1 MHSVSAR
8 TLDAAGITDP
18 ALRAAYERCRRL
30 ASSAGGSYRLAT
42 RLLPREKRPHMWA
55 VCGFARRA
63 AGVITSLGSDS
74 MGRQDAGPAEAWAAG
89 ILDALGGAPSDD
101 PVVPAML
108 HTMRRWQIPR
118 IHVEAFLD
126 SARTDR
132 AATAYPTYADLE
144 RYLYGSGAAIGLQL
158 LPILEPLN
166 PEAASRA
173 RALAEACR
181 LSALIGDIGRD
192 FERGRIYLPQEDLDT
207 FGVTREALGRGAVTP
222 LIRELI
228 GFEIERA
235 RALYAFA
242 EPGVA
247 MLHPTSRESVR
258 TYGRLCAGTLE
269 RIERAGYQVL
279 TQRVSVPWQRR
290 WSVTL
295 PAMGRA
301 RSARRAA
308 RRWVSA

>member
-8 TLDAAGITDP
+8 ILDSAGIADP

-30 ASSAGGSYRLAT
+30 ASSTGGSYRLAT
-42 RLLPREKRPHMWA
+42 RLLPREKRPHVWA

-63 AGVITSLGSDS
+63 AGFVTTLGAS
-74 MGRQDAGPAEAWAAG
+74 DAGPAQAWAAG

-118 IHVEAFLD
+118 IHVEAFLT
-126 SARTDR
+126 SARADL
-132 AATAYPTYADLE
+132 AATAYPAYADLE
-144 RYLYGSGAAIGLQL
+144 RYLYGSAAAIGLQL

-192 FERGRIYLPQEDLDT
+192 LQRGRIYLPQEDLDT

-228 GFEIERA
+228 RFEIERA

-247 MLHPTSRESVR
+247 MLHPTSRESVHM
-258 TYGRLCAGTLE
+258 YGRLSAGTLE

-290 WSVTL
+290 WSVAL

-301 RSARRAA
+301 RAARRAE